1 MINSLQWT
9 DIEAIHYHLTLEFIP
24 VLLDM
29 VVLHHDYHHINILQ
43 EVFEIIKL
51 ILSNLM
57 ILQERIITLQWSSQM
72 SFLCLQ
78 ELQGRLLTI
87 FVHIILIGQAI
98 ETYTTVVRD
107 VVLFHNLV
115 DSFEHEHRL
124 IVVSLH

>member
-29 VVLHHDYHHINILQ
+29 VVLYHDYHHINILQ

-57 ILQERIITLQWSSQM
+57 ILKERIITLQWSCQM

-78 ELQGRLLTI
+78 ELQGRRLTI
-87 FVHIILIGQAI
+87 VVHILLIGQAI
-98 ETYTTVVRD
+98 ETYTTVVCDTVLLHTSVRD
-107 VVLFHNLV
+107 NKL
-115 DSFEHEHRL
+115 
-124 IVVSLH
+124 SLKAL